1 MRPRPPWPGLAA
13 AAAAFTLYCLTP
25 ESGAAQATVQRAVV
39 VISDLHMG
47 AGRDEP
53 GRWRRD
59 EDFRWAGEFSEFLR
73 TIDAQLRSTVDLVLN
88 GDTFDLLPAEGPALA
103 SLDRVLA
110 AHTAE
115 IDALAAFA
123 RAGTNRVVLVPGDRD
138 SALRFGKVA
147 ERVVRALRGPA
158 DRVTAAASGYW
169 LSHDGKVHA
178 EHGHEIRLRAQDL
191 RALHDLYERLE
202 PHYPIVDSVAVL
214 GAGAKYALAADNAL
228 ASADTAAL
236 LVRDGLLSVS
246 WQQFRM
252 ELDDG
257 EVQPPRWDV
266 MQARRQGA
274 SLLVSS
280 LADDDPLKPLAAKL
294 DADGRLS
301 SVAADLTDEELTALC
316 DYRAAVRRAR
326 RRFEPLVT
334 QFAPRGPAVTEC
346 PRTPDT
352 RGAIFDYFWRSRD
365 ELYGDYVERATRR
378 ANGPRPPVVF
388 AIGHT
393 HLADRAQ
400 SNANMISGG
409 LLKIPMEGF
418 SPVRGALTPV
428 VINGGAWNRTITP
441 VQLERLHAE
450 RKVSWHDLLRSLEP
464 EELPPCYAFVHV
476 PAYDQDPAPAVRYW
490 SRAADGAW
498 SIAPACSTFR

>member
-1 MRPRPPWPGLAA
+1 MTPRFPWPGLAA
-13 AAAAFTLYCLTP
+13 AAAALTLQCLTP
-25 ESGAAQATVQRAVV
+25 ESGAVQATAQRAIVV
-39 VISDLHMG
+39 LSDLHMG
-47 AGRDEP
+47 LGRDES

-73 TIDAQLRSTVDLVLN
+73 TIDSQHRSSVDLVLN
-88 GDTFDLLPAEGPALA
+88 GDTFELPTAEAEALA
-103 SLDRVLA
+103 SLDRVLV
-110 AHTAE
+110 AHNVE

-123 RAGTNRVVLVPGDRD
+123 RQGTNRVVLVPGDRD
-138 SALRFGKVA
+138 AALRFGRVA
-147 ERVVRALRGPA
+147 ERVVRALQGSA
-158 DRVTAAASGYW
+158 DRITASASGYW
-169 LSHDGKVHA
+169 VSRDGKVHA
-178 EHGHEIRLRAQDL
+178 EHGHEIRLRGQDSG
-191 RALHDLYERLE
+191 ALQELYERLE
-202 PHYPIVDSVAVL
+202 PLYPSVDNVAVL

-228 ASADTAAL
+228 AAGGTVAL
-236 LVRDGLLSVS
+236 LVRDGLLNVA

-257 EVQPPRWDV
+257 EVQPPHWDV
-266 MQARRQGA
+266 VQARKQGA

-301 SVAADLTDEELTALC
+301 VVAADLMDQELTALC

-334 QFAPRGPAVTEC
+334 QFAPRGPAITEC
-346 PRTPDT
+346 PRTADT

-365 ELYGDYVERATRR
+365 ELYGGYVERARR
-378 ANGPRPPVVF
+378 RSNGPRPPVVF

-476 PAYDQDPAPAVRYW
+476 PAYEQEPAPAVRYW
-490 SRAADGAW
+490 RRADDGAW
-498 SIAPACSTFR
+498 SIAPNC